1 MILLNLFSFQKIKSD
16 KGETMYQLKAL
27 LHKDMIIDLKSA
39 DKNLAL
45 EELVEVISKSDIV
58 TDKKIFLK
66 EIFKREKIISTG
78 LGLGIAFPHVKIPS
92 VKDFVIA
99 IGRSKMGINF
109 NAIDEKPVYI
119 IVMIG
124 ASDTQAREYI
134 RLLAQ
139 LVIRLK
145 RQGVRESIMKA
156 ESPQEIVEVFLSTI
170 ED

>member
-1 MILLNLFSFQKIKSD
+1 
-16 KGETMYQLKAL
+16 MYQLRSL

-39 DKNLAL
+39 DKNSAL
-45 EELVEVISKSDIV
+45 EELVGVIGKSDKV
-58 TDKKIFLK
+58 TDKKNFLK
-66 EIFKREKIISTG
+66 EILKREKIISTG
-78 LGLGIAFPHVKIPS
+78 LGLGIAVPHVKIPS

-124 ASDTQAREYI
+124 ASDAQAKEYI

-145 RQGVRESIMKA
+145 RQDVRERIMKA
-156 ESPQEIVEVFLSTI
+156 ESPQEIFEVLLSTI

>member
-1 MILLNLFSFQKIKSD
+1 
-16 KGETMYQLKAL
+16 MYQLKEL
-27 LHKDMIIDLKSA
+27 LHKDMIIDLKST
-39 DKNLAL
+39 DKNSAL
-45 EELVEVISKSDIV
+45 EELVEVIGKSNTV

-78 LGLGIAFPHVKIPS
+78 LGLRIAFPHVKIPS

-99 IGRSKMGINF
+99 IGRSKMGIDF

-124 ASDTQAREYI
+124 ASDAQAKEYI

-145 RQGVRESIMKA
+145 RQDVREKIMKA
-156 ESPQEIVEVFLSTI
+156 ESPQEIFEVFLSTL

>member
-16 KGETMYQLKAL
+16 IGDTMYQLRSL
-27 LHKDMIIDLKSA
+27 LHKDMIIDLKST
-39 DKNLAL
+39 DKNSAL
-45 EELVEVISKSDIV
+45 EELVEVIGKSNIV
-58 TDKKIFLK
+58 TDKKNFLK
-66 EIFKREKIISTG
+66 EILKREKIISTG
-78 LGLGIAFPHVKIPS
+78 LGLGIAVPHVKIPS

-99 IGRSKMGINF
+99 IGRSKTGINF

-124 ASDTQAREYI
+124 ASDAQAKEYI

-145 RQGVRESIMKA
+145 RQDVRERIMKA
-156 ESPQEIVEVFLSTI
+156 DSPQEIFEVLLSTI

>member
-145 RQGVRESIMKA
+145 RQGVRERIMKA
-156 ESPQEIVEVFLSTI
+156 DSPQEIFEVFLSTI